1 MIALEVNVV
10 RKTPVVEPIDAR
22 IEAIVHQALAAEGA
36 DGEWVIAVVFVDDA
50 EMREMHRAFMN
61 IDEPTDIMTFPSD
74 PDSEGITGGDLVISR
89 DTAAAHAID
98 QGHSTAVELEFLIVH
113 GMLHLLG
120 WDDASES
127 DRAAMLARQS
137 EILAEMT

>member
-1 MIALEVNVV
+1 MIALEVNVI
-10 RKTPVVEPIDAR
+10 RKSAVLYPNDAR
-22 IEAIVHQALAAEGA
+22 IEAVVHQTLVSEAA

-50 EMREMHRAFMN
+50 EMQAMHQAYMN

-74 PDSEGITGGDLVISR
+74 PDSDGVIGGDLVISS
-89 DTAAAHAID
+89 DTAAAHAVEH
-98 QGHSTAVELEFLIVH
+98 GHSTATELEFLIIH

-120 WDDASES
+120 WDDAKDS